1 MGRDH
6 VKSISLLGV
15 GHVCVNFSRAL
26 VDEPRLMRIG
36 EAMNLA
42 SFLVNSART
51 YAERPALSL
60 GTEVRYS
67 YGELARRVSALAGAL
82 GARFGLG
89 AGERV
94 ALVMGNCP
102 AYIEVLFGAWHAGLA
117 AVPINAKLHPRE
129 LSYILEHSGARLC
142 FATSELAQSLAPV
155 VGEVAGLE
163 AVICVDD
170 RDYGDLFRAESVAMR
185 ETEPGDLAWLFYTS
199 GTTGWP
205 KGAMLSHRNLLA
217 MSRAYLE
224 DVDGIS
230 ERDCV
235 VHAAPLSHG
244 SGLYGLPHV
253 AKGANQVM
261 PASRRFDPAEVFD
274 LIAAYPGTSFFFA
287 PTMVSRLV
295 GGAAAG
301 SLSRAN
307 LKTLIY
313 GGGPMYLEDL
323 RQALDL
329 FGPKLVQ
336 IYGQGESPMT
346 ISTLSKAH
354 HADGAHPR
362 HLQRLASAGLPYTG
376 VEVRL
381 LDDDNNEVAAGE
393 VGEVAVRGE
402 VVMAGY
408 WRDDKASAETLRGGW
423 LHTGDL
429 GAFDEDG
436 FLTLKDRSKD
446 LIISGGTNIY
456 PREIE
461 EVLLRHEGVLECSV
475 VGRPHPE
482 WGEEVVAFVVPRP
495 GWQVRE
501 GDLDALCLDNIARF
515 KRPRAYRFLDGLP
528 HNDYGKVLKTAL
540 RERLAA
546 EAGRNG

>member
-1 MGRDH
+1 
-6 VKSISLLGV
+6 
-15 GHVCVNFSRAL
+15 
-26 VDEPRLMRIG
+26 MRGG

-51 YAERPALSL
+51 YPERPALSL
-60 GTEVRYS
+60 GAEILYS

-94 ALVMGNCP
+94 ALAMRNCP
-102 AYIEVLFGAWHAGLA
+102 AYIEVLFGVWHAGLA
-117 AVPINAKLHPRE
+117 AVPVNAKLHPRE
-129 LSYILEHSGARLC
+129 LSYILDHSGARLC
-142 FATSELAQSLAPV
+142 FATSEMAESLAPV
-155 VGEVAGLE
+155 VAEVAGLE
-163 AVICVDD
+163 AVISVDD
-170 RDYGDLFRAESVAMR
+170 GDYGALFTGEAVAMR
-185 ETEPGDLAWLFYTS
+185 ETAPGDLAWLFYTS
-199 GTTGWP
+199 GTTGRP

-217 MSRAYLE
+217 MSLAYLS

-230 ERDCV
+230 ERDCI

-301 SLSRAN
+301 APSSAN

-346 ISTLSKAH
+346 ISVLSKAH
-354 HADGAHPR
+354 HADVSHPR
-362 HLQRLASAGLPYTG
+362 YLERLASVGLPYTG
-376 VEVRL
+376 VEVRVV
-381 LDDDNNEVAAGE
+381 DEDDNEVSPGE
-393 VGEVAVRGE
+393 VGEVVVRGQ
-402 VVMAGY
+402 VVLAGY
-408 WRDDKASAETLRGGW
+408 WRDAKASAETLRGGW

-446 LIISGGTNIY
+446 LIISGGSNVY

-495 GWQVRE
+495 GSQLRE
-501 GDLDALCLDNIARF
+501 SDLDALCLDRIARF

-528 HNDYGKVLKTAL
+528 YNEYGKVLKTAL

-546 EAGRNG
+546 EAGGTG